1 MTVGEYLDLK
11 AQRDKSRIPEFRY
24 FDLEDTTKEIIWKI
38 VMCRRNAIVC
48 LNKTNN
54 RVIATIGLMEL
65 FNLYV
70 QSA

>member
-1 MTVGEYLDLK
+1 MTVGEYLKIK
-11 AQRDKSRIPEFRY
+11 AEKNISKIPEFRY

-38 VMCRRNAIVC
+38 VMSRKNIIVC
-48 LNKTNN
+48 LDKVTN

-70 QSA
+70 QYT